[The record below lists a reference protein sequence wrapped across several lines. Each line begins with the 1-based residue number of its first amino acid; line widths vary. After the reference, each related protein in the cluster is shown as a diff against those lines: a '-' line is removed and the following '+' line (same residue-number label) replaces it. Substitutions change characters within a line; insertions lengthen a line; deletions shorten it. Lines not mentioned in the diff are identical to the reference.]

1 MCGLGLRECAFCLR
15 ECADGAGASIPD
27 RWHHENS
34 RRPAGESGPE
44 GGDAMDENGLARA
57 LGRVS
62 VGVGLAALAAPGPL
76 MKAIGLGDRP
86 TLGRLVGARD
96 LVLGAGL
103 LRGHDTA
110 GWCRARGI
118 ADALDVAL
126 IIGGAAAG
134 AFRRDRAP
142 IGVATGAG
150 FSALSFWL
158 AHRLEQ

>member
-1 MCGLGLRECAFCLR
+1 
-15 ECADGAGASIPD
+15 
-27 RWHHENS
+27 
-34 RRPAGESGPE
+34 
-44 GGDAMDENGLARA
+44 MDEHALARA
-57 LGRVS
+57 LGWVS
-62 VGVGLAALAAPGPL
+62 IGVGLALVAAPGPL

-86 TLGRLVGARD
+86 GLGRFLGVRD
-96 LVLGAGL
+96 LVLGTGL
-103 LRGHDTA
+103 LRGQNTA

-134 AFRRDRAP
+134 VFRRDQAP

-158 AHRLEQ
+158 ARRLEG